1 MVADYRP
8 AGSTEETHMPHT
20 QAMKPKAQEAVPY
33 YSTYIDK
40 VPPGDIRKTLESQL
54 KKTRN
59 FLEDISEK
67 KSRHR
72 YAPGKWS
79 MREVLGHINDGERLF
94 VFRAC
99 WFARGFDTPLPS
111 FEQEIAVA
119 AAGADDIAWAR
130 HVEEFAAV
138 RAATS
143 IFFRNLPD
151 AAWARTGIASG
162 NPFSVR
168 ALAWIAAGHV
178 AHHVGLLKERYL

>member
-1 MVADYRP
+1 
-8 AGSTEETHMPHT
+8 MPHT

-94 VFRAC
+94 VFRAF

>member
-94 VFRAC
+94 VFRAF

-119 AAGADDIAWAR
+119 AAGA
-130 HVEEFAAV
+130 EEFAAV